1 MKKKV
6 FISLLIMFLS
16 INNAYSEMFIK
27 LELLSN
33 EEYNKSLFIIGK
45 ILIDKDVLSLYDRN
59 NYLLAEQNLNEVKE
73 ISFTKDINTTTP
85 TKDETISTKP
95 QIIIYPN
102 PTENTLII
110 NGTNENDIIRIYSI
124 DGNLLFQENSNTTKR
139 TLNVN
144 ELSSGTYLLQVGINI
159 VKFIKH

>member
-59 NYLLAEQNLNEVKE
+59 NYLLAEQNLNEVKK

>member
-1 MKKKV
+1 
-6 FISLLIMFLS
+6 MFLS
-16 INNAYSEMFIK
+16 ISNAYSEMFMK

-59 NYLLAEQNLNEVKE
+59 NNLLAEQNLNEVKE

-85 TKDETISTKP
+85 TNDETISTKP

-110 NGTNENDIIRIYSI
+110 NGTNENDIIRIYSM

>member
-16 INNAYSEMFIK
+16 ISNAYSEMFMK

-59 NYLLAEQNLNEVKE
+59 NNLLAEQNLNEVKE

-85 TKDETISTKP
+85 TNDETISTKP

-110 NGTNENDIIRIYSI
+110 NGTNENDIIRIYSM

>member
-1 MKKKV
+1 
-6 FISLLIMFLS
+6 MFLS
-16 INNAYSEMFIK
+16 INNAYSEMFMK

>member
-16 INNAYSEMFIK
+16 INNAYSEMFMK

-59 NYLLAEQNLNEVKE
+59 NNLLAEQNLNEVKE

-85 TKDETISTKP
+85 TNDKTISTKP

-110 NGTNENDIIRIYSI
+110 NGTNENDIIRIYSM